1 MEQTIINMKAI
12 IFLIAIFF
20 AVGCNAQK
28 PIFHALNKSQRSAVN
43 IYTTTTSSSSCSGSG
58 ATTNI
63 YIASGIPV
71 VGSVCYT
78 SQYGATKFVGNGN
91 WYYSTTW
98 GTGYQINSS
107 GVIIALSAC

>member
-1 MEQTIINMKAI
+1 MKAI

-28 PIFHALNKSQRSAVN
+28 ANFHALNKAQRSAVF
-43 IYTTTTSSSSCSGSG
+43 IYTTTTGSSSCSGSG
-58 ATTNI
+58 ANTNI
-63 YIASGIPV
+63 YISGFPI

-78 SQYGATKFVGNGN
+78 SKYGGTKFVGNGN

-98 GTGYQINSS
+98 STGYQINSS
-107 GVIIALSAC
+107 GVIIALFAC